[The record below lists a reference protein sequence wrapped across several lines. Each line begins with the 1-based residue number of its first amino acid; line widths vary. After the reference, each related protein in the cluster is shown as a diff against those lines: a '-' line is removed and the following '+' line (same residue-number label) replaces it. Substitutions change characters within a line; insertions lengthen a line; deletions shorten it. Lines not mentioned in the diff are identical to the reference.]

1 MRPEERLVV
10 ALDVT
15 DREEA
20 MRIAAALEGIP
31 WAIKVNYPLVLGAG
45 PDIIGDLAQRVR
57 VICDFKVAD
66 IPFTNGLIAGEA
78 FRRGASGLIVH
89 AFTGADSIAAC
100 VEAAREAGEP
110 EAPGGSGGPGE
121 SGGSG
126 GSEGS
131 GGFGGSGGDRK
142 IYVVTEMSHPGGEA
156 FTQPNAD
163 ALCRLAVD
171 GGADGIIAPATR
183 PERIRHI
190 RGLVGDLEILSP
202 GVGAQG
208 GNASSALEAGADRII
223 VGRAITRAPDPAE
236 AARAII
242 AEL

>member
-31 WAIKVNYPLVLGAG
+31 WAIKVNYPLILGAG
-45 PDIIGDLAQRVR
+45 PDIIGDLAKCVR

-110 EAPGGSGGPGE
+110 EASGGP
-121 SGGSG
+121 G

-131 GGFGGSGGDRK
+131 GKSEGSERSGGSGGDRK

-163 ALCRLAVD
+163 ALCRLAVE